1 MPHNQRLRK
10 LPLQAAEQGKQRR
23 FLLRRAGVGRAVE
36 GIQSAFVAD
45 AHGVP
50 VVVQAVGAHPF
61 QRPAVVD
68 GAVTGQVEV
77 VADVAETPVADVVA
91 AAIVKAQ
98 ASPRRGR
105 RAMDD
110 KQCDLAHEATCTN

>member
-1 MPHNQRLRK
+1 
-10 LPLQAAEQGKQRR
+10 
-23 FLLRRAGVGRAVE
+23 
-36 GIQSAFVAD
+36 
-45 AHGVP
+45 
-50 VVVQAVGAHPF
+50 VVQAVGAHPF

>member
-10 LPLQAAEQGKQRR
+10 LPLQAAEQGKQRC

-36 GIQSAFVAD
+36 VIQSAFVAD

-50 VVVQAVGAHPF
+50 VVVQAVGAHSF
-61 QRPAVVD
+61 QRPSAVD
-68 GAVTGQVEV
+68 GAVAGQVEV
-77 VADVAETPVADVVA
+77 VADVAEPPVADVVA

-98 ASPRRGR
+98 ASPWGRR